1 LKQCRGGRVLVL
13 RSADISD
20 LDMLTQMNRQLIE
33 DEGSQNPMTYEELK
47 NRMMNWL
54 QTEWNIDLLI
64 SNDTVVGYAL
74 YQYRNNQY
82 NEAEKEVYLRQ
93 FFIMR
98 DSRNKGY
105 GQLGIELLRESRF
118 NEVKTI
124 TIDVLETN
132 PKGMNFWRKCG
143 FLPYCT
149 TMKQIHNK

>member
-13 RSADISD
+13 RSANNSD
-20 LDMLTQMNRQLIE
+20 LDILTQMNRELVE
-33 DEGSQNPMTYEELK
+33 DEGSQNPMKYEELK

-54 QTEWNIDLLI
+54 MTDWNIDLLT

-98 DSRNKGY
+98 ESRNKGY
-105 GQLGIELLRESRF
+105 GQLGIELLRERRF

-124 TIDVLETN
+124 IIDVLETN
-132 PKGMNFWRKCG
+132 PKGINFWRKCG
-143 FLPYCT
+143 FLPYSA
-149 TMKQIHNK
+149 TMKLDQK